1 MNDTLGFLVRHGP
14 AVLFAAVFIEQI
26 GVPIPAAPLLLATG
40 ALVVAGKMSWV
51 TALSAAVVGS
61 LVADSIWFYI
71 GRRSG
76 KRVLRLLCR
85 ISLEPDSCVN
95 RTQDVFTRYGMPGVI
110 VAKFLFGVST
120 LVPALAGGSGVR
132 APRFFFFDG
141 IASALYGG
149 SLLLGGV
156 LFSNQLEQLLAV
168 LSSLGSGALALVAS
182 LVALFIGYKYFQRQR
197 LLREL
202 RMARITVDELH
213 RKQEAGENPFILD
226 LRASSELDQDPSI
239 ICGALHMSIN
249 EVEDR
254 QQEIPRDREIVLYG
268 SSPNDAG
275 AAHIARLLHRRGFA
289 RVRPLL
295 GGFDAWRERNY
306 PTELRTVVEI
316 SQSIERN
323 LPAGV
328 AAGAEGQT
336 DP

>member
-1 MNDTLGFLVRHGP
+1 MRHGP

-51 TALSAAVVGS
+51 MALSAAVVGS

-95 RTQDVFTRYGMPGVI
+95 RTQDVFTRYGMRGVI

-156 LFSNQLEQLLAV
+156 LFSKQLEQLLAV
-168 LSSLGSGALALVAS
+168 LSSLGSGTLALVAI
-182 LVALFIGYKYFQRQR
+182 LVALFIGYKYFQRRR

-202 RMARITVDELH
+202 KNSI
-213 RKQEAGENPFILD
+213 ENKTAYEKHFP
-226 LRASSELDQDPSI
+226 
-239 ICGALHMSIN
+239 
-249 EVEDR
+249 
-254 QQEIPRDREIVLYG
+254 
-268 SSPNDAG
+268 
-275 AAHIARLLHRRGFA
+275 HRR
-289 RVRPLL
+289 R
-295 GGFDAWRERNY
+295 
-306 PTELRTVVEI
+306 
-316 SQSIERN
+316 
-323 LPAGV
+323 
-328 AAGAEGQT
+328 
-336 DP
+336 

>member
-1 MNDTLGFLVRHGP
+1 MNDTLGSLVRHGP

-26 GVPIPAAPLLLATG
+26 GVPIPPKPLLLATG

-110 VAKFLFGVST
+110 MAKFLFGVST

-132 APRFFFFDG
+132 APRFFFFFDG

-149 SLLLGGV
+149 SLLLGGA
-156 LFSNQLEQLLAV
+156 LFSKQLEQLLAV

-182 LVALFIGYKYFQRQR
+182 LVALFIG
-197 LLREL
+197 
-202 RMARITVDELH
+202 
-213 RKQEAGENPFILD
+213 
-226 LRASSELDQDPSI
+226 
-239 ICGALHMSIN
+239 
-249 EVEDR
+249 
-254 QQEIPRDREIVLYG
+254 
-268 SSPNDAG
+268 
-275 AAHIARLLHRRGFA
+275 
-289 RVRPLL
+289 
-295 GGFDAWRERNY
+295 
-306 PTELRTVVEI
+306 
-316 SQSIERN
+316 
-323 LPAGV
+323 
-328 AAGAEGQT
+328 
-336 DP
+336 